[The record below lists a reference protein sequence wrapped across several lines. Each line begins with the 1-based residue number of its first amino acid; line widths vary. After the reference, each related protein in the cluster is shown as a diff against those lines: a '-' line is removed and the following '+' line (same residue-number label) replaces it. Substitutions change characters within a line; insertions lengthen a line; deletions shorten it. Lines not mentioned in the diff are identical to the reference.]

1 MKTVKQTSL
10 RILIVATLF
19 TSSVAL
25 AQESKPDSEV
35 AKPETEAL
43 VQINAISDSLIQELR
58 VQLSN
63 NIKNQVNMA
72 LVHSAEL
79 IKNSL
84 SQ

>member
-10 RILIVATLF
+10 GILIAATIF

-25 AQESKPDSEV
+25 AQQSKPDPEV
-35 AKPETEAL
+35 AKPENEAL
-43 VQINAISDSLIQELR
+43 VQVNALNDSLIQEVRL
-58 VQLSN
+58 QLSN

-72 LVHSAEL
+72 LSHSAEL

>member
-35 AKPETEAL
+35 VQPETEAL
-43 VQINAISDSLIQELR
+43 VQIDVISDSLIQELR
-58 VQLSN
+58 LQLSN

-79 IKNSL
+79 IKKSL

>member
-1 MKTVKQTSL
+1 MKTVKQTSV

-19 TSSVAL
+19 TSSLAL
-25 AQESKPDSEV
+25 AQESPDSEV
-35 AKPETEAL
+35 AKPKTEAI

-58 VQLSN
+58 LQLSN

-79 IKNSL
+79 LKKSL

>member
-25 AQESKPDSEV
+25 AQESKSDSQVVKAES
-35 AKPETEAL
+35 ETL

-58 VQLSN
+58 LQLSN

>member
-25 AQESKPDSEV
+25 AQESKSDSQVVKAES
-35 AKPETEAL
+35 ETL

-58 VQLSN
+58 LQLSN
-63 NIKNQVNMA
+63 NIKSQVSMT

>member
-19 TSSVAL
+19 TSSLAL

-35 AKPETEAL
+35 AKPKTEAL

-58 VQLSN
+58 LQLSN

-79 IKNSL
+79 IKKSL